1 MLPNIKKRFIIYRI
15 IGNIN
20 NGITILFL
28 LNIVYYIFSAGFQ
41 PPIFILL
48 FCNLSMLIYFSS
60 SLVFGRNVLNK
71 GSLINKRIRDWIKVN
86 ALVTFISSTLMILL
100 MISAFSNWN
109 NLKAKALQNKFP
121 VEYFQ
126 FAFSFLFI
134 SFILFIVHVLMTWYY
149 LKKFND
155 HFI

>member
-1 MLPNIKKRFIIYRI
+1 
-15 IGNIN
+15 
-20 NGITILFL
+20 
-28 LNIVYYIFSAGFQ
+28 
-41 PPIFILL
+41 
-48 FCNLSMLIYFSS
+48 
-60 SLVFGRNVLNK
+60 
-71 GSLINKRIRDWIKVN
+71 
-86 ALVTFISSTLMILL
+86 MILL